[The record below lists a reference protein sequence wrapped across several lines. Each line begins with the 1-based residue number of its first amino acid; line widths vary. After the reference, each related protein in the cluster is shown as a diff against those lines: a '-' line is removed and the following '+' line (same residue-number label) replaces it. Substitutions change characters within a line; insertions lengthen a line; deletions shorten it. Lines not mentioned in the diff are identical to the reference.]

1 MTGSTKYIFVT
12 GGVTS
17 SLGKGIISASLA
29 KLLQARG
36 FTHRRQPRPGRQ
48 CAPLDALG
56 QACGQLLHQGKRA
69 AAQQFKGQF
78 VGAVHGRCAGRG
90 IQVRCTGIVVSTDC

>member
-36 FTHRRQPRPGRQ
+36 FRARKTFDGVSEW
-48 CAPLDALG
+48 
-56 QACGQLLHQGKRA
+56 QA
-69 AAQQFKGQF
+69 
-78 VGAVHGRCAGRG
+78 AGLPVQR
-90 IQVRCTGIVVSTDC
+90 T